1 VQTPGPIEYERAT
14 SVQNAIELLEKHGPE
29 TRILAGGHSLLPM
42 MKLRLA
48 NPERLVDINEL
59 DELSYIR
66 EADGEIRIGAMTRHR
81 ELLESEL
88 LARHFPIF
96 VDAETVIADPPVR
109 NRGTIGGSL
118 AQADAA
124 EDLSAV
130 CSALKA
136 NVVIA
141 GSGGERVVS
150 MEDFHVGPYMTAIQ
164 DAEMLTEIRLP
175 LRPGG
180 GSAHEKIE
188 RRAGD
193 WAIVAVSAG
202 LWMEGGRIADAGVA
216 LSAAGPVTVQATRS
230 EELLRGKDPSEEL
243 FAQAGVLASQDCSPI
258 ADGRGSVDYKRHLAG
273 VLTKRA
279 LGRAAERAS
288 NQEG

>member
-14 SVQNAIELLEKHGPE
+14 SVQNAIELLEKYGPE

-48 NPERLVDINEL
+48 NPERLIDINEL

-88 LARHFPIF
+88 LARHFPLFI
-96 VDAETVIADPPVR
+96 DAERVIADPPVR

-136 NVVIA
+136 SVVIA

-150 MEDFHVGPYMTAIQ
+150 MDDFNVGPYMTAIEDGQ
-164 DAEMLTEIRLP
+164 ILTEIRLP
-175 LRPGG
+175 VMPGG
-180 GSAHEKIE
+180 GSAHEKVE

-202 LWMEGGRIADAGVA
+202 VWVEGGKIADAGVA
-216 LSAAGPVTVQATRS
+216 LSAAGPTTIHATRS

-243 FAQAGVLASQDCSPI
+243 FAEAGKLASEDCSPI
-258 ADGRGSVDYKRHLAG
+258 ADGRGPVDYKRHLAG
-273 VLTKRA
+273 VLTRRA
-279 LGRAAERAS
+279 LRRAAQRAS
-288 NQEG
+288 SQEG